1 MTKKDVKA
9 TKLTKAIL
17 DGDIKRTSHKIA
29 WDKMEDAGD
38 EAFMAYT
45 DHYQEIQALETDN
58 SQFSKELSTLVV

>member
-1 MTKKDVKA
+1 
-9 TKLTKAIL
+9 
-17 DGDIKRTSHKIA
+17 
-29 WDKMEDAGD
+29 MEDAGG